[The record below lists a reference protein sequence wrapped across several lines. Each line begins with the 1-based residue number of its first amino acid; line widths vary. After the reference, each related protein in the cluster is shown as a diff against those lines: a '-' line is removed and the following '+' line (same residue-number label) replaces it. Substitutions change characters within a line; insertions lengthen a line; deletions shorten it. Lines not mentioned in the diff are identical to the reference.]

1 MTTEPDYSTM
11 QTDMGASVLRGEP
24 RKSLV
29 QAILAYIVFCGLS
42 ALSRLVPIL
51 FLLMVIIGIAF
62 PLVWAKVHGD
72 WESIGF
78 TRRKRVQAFVWGFG
92 AGLIGVLYIILS
104 SRSQPYPEPALF
116 ALQLAIGV
124 FLAFLI
130 LSPFQE
136 FFFRGWL
143 QPRFE
148 KALGKWWGLLVTAV
162 SFTAWHFCPPFE
174 GTPTSSIPVTSVSGA
189 LTTLVMGL
197 VFGYIFR
204 RTGNILAP
212 WLAHA
217 LMIIGLVVVGAMSF
231 VQYSP

>member
-1 MTTEPDYSTM
+1 MKRTLL
-11 QTDMGASVLRGEP
+11 AGEA
-24 RKSLV
+24 KSGLI
-29 QAILAYIVFCGLS
+29 QAILAYVIFCGLS
-42 ALSRLVPIL
+42 GLSRLVPAL
-51 FLLMVIIGIAF
+51 FFLTVAIGIAF
-62 PLVWAKVHGD
+62 PLVWAKLHRD

-78 TRRKRVQAFVWGFG
+78 TRRKRVQAFVWGLS
-92 AGLIGVLYIILS
+92 AGLVGVLYIVLS
-104 SRSQPYPEPALF
+104 SRSQTYPEAPLF
-116 ALQLAIGV
+116 TLQLAIGV
-124 FLAFLI
+124 FIACLI

-148 KALGKWWGLLVTAV
+148 KALGRWWGLLVTAL
-162 SFTAWHFCPPFE
+162 SFTVWHFCPPFE

-197 VFGYIFR
+197 VFGYIFD

-231 VQYSP
+231 IQYSP